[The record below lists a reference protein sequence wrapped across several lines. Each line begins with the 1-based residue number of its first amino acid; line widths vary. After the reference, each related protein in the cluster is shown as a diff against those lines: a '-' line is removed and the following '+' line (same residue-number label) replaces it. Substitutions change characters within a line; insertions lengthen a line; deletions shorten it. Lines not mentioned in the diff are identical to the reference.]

1 MYIYIM
7 RTCTYTHKIIKLKTY
22 THPTLTLSLSVSR
35 SVSHSII
42 PSLYMI
48 SLSMSVY
55 SSPLS

>member
-1 MYIYIM
+1 M

-22 THPTLTLSLSVSR
+22 THPRLTLSLSLSR

-48 SLSMSVY
+48 TLSTSVY
-55 SSPLS
+55 SPTLS